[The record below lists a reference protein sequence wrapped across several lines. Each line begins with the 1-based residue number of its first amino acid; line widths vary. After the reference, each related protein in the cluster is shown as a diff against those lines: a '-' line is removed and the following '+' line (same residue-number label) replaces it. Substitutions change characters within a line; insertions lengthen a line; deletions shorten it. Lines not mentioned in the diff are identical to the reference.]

1 MTAAPEKQN
10 FKLDDFEG
18 PLDLLLFLVRKNE
31 VNIYDIPIAAIT
43 EQFLDFLK
51 LATAVDLEEMTEFYQ
66 LAATLLYIK
75 SRTLL
80 PAQGGDDEEGE
91 DPRQELVEKLIEYQK
106 FKRLAELMAEQET
119 ESEWLWDRKKKQPVL
134 PFEDKDEFWENVEV
148 WDLLQTFSKIMKGL
162 SPERII
168 DLYEEVSVNEKVA
181 LVYELLETQESFLF
195 TDLITRP
202 ESLLDIVCAFLAL
215 LELVKARAILL
226 EQGRLFGDI
235 RIRARVDEGHHG

>member
-1 MTAAPEKQN
+1 MTAAPEKQQ

-31 VNIYDIPIAAIT
+31 VNIYDIPIATIT
-43 EQFLDFLK
+43 EQYLEFLR
-51 LATAVDLEEMTEFYQ
+51 LATAVDLDEITEFYQ
-66 LAATLLYIK
+66 LAATLLYLK

-80 PAQGGDDEEGE
+80 PAQGGEDDED

-119 ESEWLWDRKKKQPVL
+119 ESEWIWERKKKHPVL
-134 PFEDKDEFWENVEV
+134 PFDDKDEFWETVEV

-181 LVYELLETQESFLF
+181 LVYELFETRGSFLF
-195 TDLITRP
+195 TDLVTRP
-202 ESLLDIVCAFLAL
+202 ESLLDVVCAFLAL
-215 LELVKARAILL
+215 LELVKARSILL
-226 EQGRLFGDI
+226 EQSRLFGDI
-235 RIRARVDEGHHG
+235 RISPRVEEVSVG

>member
-1 MTAAPEKQN
+1 MTAAPEKQH

-43 EQFLDFLK
+43 EQFLDVLK

-80 PAQGGDDEEGE
+80 PAQAGDDDEGE

-106 FKRLAELMAEQET
+106 YKRLAELMAEQET
-119 ESEWLWDRKKKQPVL
+119 ESEWIWDRKKKQPVL

-181 LVYELLETQESFLF
+181 LVYELLETRGGFLF

-202 ESLLDIVCAFLAL
+202 DSLLDIVCSFLAL

-226 EQGRLFGDI
+226 EQSRLFGDI
-235 RIRARVDEGHHG
+235 RIRPRPEGASHG

>member
-1 MTAAPEKQN
+1 MTAAPEKQK

-31 VNIYDIPIAAIT
+31 VNIYDIPIATIT
-43 EQFLDFLK
+43 EQYLEFLR
-51 LATAVDLEEMTEFYQ
+51 LATSVDLNEITEFHQ

-80 PAQGGDDEEGE
+80 PSLATEDDDAE

-119 ESEWLWDRKKKQPVL
+119 ESEWIWERKKKQPVL
-134 PFEDKDEFWENVEV
+134 PFDDKDEFWETVEV

-181 LVYELLETQESFLF
+181 LVYELLETKGSFLF
-195 TDLITRP
+195 TDLVTRP
-202 ESLLDIVCAFLAL
+202 ESLLDVVCAFLAL
-215 LELVKARAILL
+215 LELVKARQIIL
-226 EQGRLFGDI
+226 EQSRLFGDI
-235 RIRARVDEGHHG
+235 RISSRGEEVPHE

>member
-1 MTAAPEKQN
+1 MTAAPEKQR

-31 VNIYDIPIAAIT
+31 VNIYDIPIATIT
-43 EQFLDFLK
+43 EQYLEFLK
-51 LATAVDLEEMTEFYQ
+51 LATSVDLEEVTEFYQ

-80 PAQGGDDEEGE
+80 PVQAGEEEEGD

-119 ESEWLWDRKKKQPVL
+119 ESEWIWERKKKQPVL
-134 PFEDKDEFWENVEV
+134 PFDDKDEFWESVEV

-181 LVYELLETQESFLF
+181 LVYELLEARGSFLF

-202 ESLLDIVCAFLAL
+202 DSLLDIVCSFLAL
-215 LELVKARAILL
+215 LELVKARSILL
-226 EQGRLFGDI
+226 EQSRLFGDI
-235 RIRARVDEGHHG
+235 RVSPRPEEVVHG

>member
-1 MTAAPEKQN
+1 MTAAPEKQQ
-10 FKLDDFEG
+10 FKLEDFEG

-31 VNIYDIPIAAIT
+31 VNVYDIPIASIT
-43 EQFLDFLK
+43 EQYLEFLK
-51 LATAVDLEEMTEFYQ
+51 LATAIDLEEITEFYQ

-80 PAQGGDDEEGE
+80 PNQGGDEDEVE

-106 FKRLAELMAEQET
+106 YKRLAELMAEQET
-119 ESEWLWDRKKKQPVL
+119 ESEWIWERKKKHPVL
-134 PFEDKDEFWENVEV
+134 PFDDKDEFWDQIEV

-181 LVYELLETQESFLF
+181 LVYELLEEKGAFLF

-202 ESLLDIVCAFLAL
+202 NSLLDVVCAFLAL
-215 LELVKARAILL
+215 LELVKTRQIVL
-226 EQGRLFGDI
+226 EQSRLFGDI
-235 RIRARVDEGHHG
+235 RISPRGDEVAHG

>member
-1 MTAAPEKQN
+1 MTVAPEKHK

-18 PLDLLLFLVRKNE
+18 PLDLLLFLVKKNE
-31 VNIYDIPIAAIT
+31 VNIYDIPIATIT
-43 EQFLDFLK
+43 EQYLEMLR
-51 LATAVDLEEMTEFYQ
+51 LATSVNLEEITEFHQ

-80 PAQGGDDEEGE
+80 PSQSGEDEENE

-106 FKRLAELMAEQET
+106 FKRLAELMADQET
-119 ESEWLWDRKKKQPVL
+119 ESEWIWERKKKEPIL
-134 PFEDKDEFWENVEV
+134 PFDDKDDFWDTVEV

-181 LVYELLETQESFLF
+181 LVYELLETRGSFLF
-195 TDLITRP
+195 TELITRP
-202 ESLLDIVCAFLAL
+202 ESLLDVVCAFLAL
-215 LELVKARAILL
+215 LEMVKGRHILL
-226 EQGRLFGDI
+226 TQSRLFGDI
-235 RIRARVDEGHHG
+235 RISPRLEEPVHG

>member
-1 MTAAPEKQN
+1 MTAVPEKQQ

-31 VNIYDIPIAAIT
+31 VNIYDIPIASIT
-43 EQFLDFLK
+43 EQYLEFLK
-51 LATAVDLEEMTEFYQ
+51 LATSVDLEEITEFYQ

-80 PAQGGDDEEGE
+80 PAQGGEEDEGE

-106 FKRLAELMAEQET
+106 FKRLAELMSEQET
-119 ESEWLWDRKKKQPVL
+119 ESEWIWERKKKQPVL
-134 PFEDKDEFWENVEV
+134 PFDDKDEFWETVEV

-181 LVYELLETQESFLF
+181 LVYELLETRGSFLF

-202 ESLLDIVCAFLAL
+202 ELLIDVVCAFLAL

-226 EQGRLFGDI
+226 EQSRLFGDI
-235 RIRARVDEGHHG
+235 RISARPEEVAHG

>member
-1 MTAAPEKQN
+1 MTAAPEKQQ

-31 VNIYDIPIAAIT
+31 VNIYDIPISTIT
-43 EQFLDFLK
+43 EQYIDFLK
-51 LATAVDLEEMTEFYQ
+51 LATSVDLDEMTEFYQ
-66 LAATLLYIK
+66 LAATLLFIK

-80 PAQGGDDEEGE
+80 PALEGDDDDE

-106 FKRLAELMAEQET
+106 FKRLAELMSEQET
-119 ESEWLWDRKKKQPVL
+119 ESEWIWERKKKHPVL
-134 PFEDKDEFWENVEV
+134 PFDDQDEFWESIEV

-181 LVYELLETQESFLF
+181 LVYELLEAQGSFLF
-195 TDLITRP
+195 TELITRP
-202 ESLLDIVCAFLAL
+202 DSLLDVVCAFLAL
-215 LELVKARAILL
+215 LELVKGRQIRL
-226 EQGRLFGDI
+226 EQSRLFGDI
-235 RIRARVDEGHHG
+235 RVTRGLEEAVHG